1 MYQSRRRCLALSASS
16 QPRGRSLTT
25 RGVVSESAG
34 SVPKRLLFARGF
46 PCVCVSLVFVP
57 FVMEVCLSQPIDYGT
72 APQTNVMRRALLG
85 RLSVGRFT
93 AGSRFASAGLCSLA
107 LSQQV
112 DWRGESN
119 SSWAKVA
126 VSGCRFSNQEST
138 ARWTASR
145 DPEGPGE

>member
-1 MYQSRRRCLALSASS
+1 MYQGAAVAWLSSASP

-25 RGVVSESAG
+25 RGVDSESAG
-34 SVPKRLLFARGF
+34 SVPKRLLFVRGF

-57 FVMEVCLSQPIDYGT
+57 FVMEVSLPQLIDYVT
-72 APQTNVMRRALLG
+72 APQVTLC
-85 RLSVGRFT
+85 
-93 AGSRFASAGLCSLA
+93 AGLCWAVSRSVDLRRVRGLQEVGCALA